1 MKLKISPLVACLI
14 GLLPA
19 FAAADTVFVSN
30 EKSNTISVLDSQTM
44 QQTAEFNAGNRPR
57 GITISPD
64 GTRLYVCASDDDT
77 VRVFD
82 TSSYKLLYSLPSG
95 PDPELAKLHP
105 SGNPLYVS
113 NEDDNLVTVVDVK
126 LRRIIAEIPVGVE
139 PEGMGVSPDGRYIVN
154 TSETTNMAHFINTES
169 YEIEHNVLVDQRPR
183 YAHFTSDREK
193 LYVSSEIGGTVS
205 VIDPNA
211 KDGPVFVKKISFAV
225 PGIVPEALQPVGV
238 ISTSDGRYVFV
249 ALGPSNR
256 IAVIDAKSDKVI
268 DYLLVGQ
275 RVWQLALNSAET
287 LLVSTNGNS
296 NDVSFIDIRT
306 LKVLK
311 SSQVGRQP

>member
-1 MKLKISPLVACLI
+1 MKIKISPLVACLI

-19 FAAADTVFVSN
+19 FTAADTVFVSN

-183 YAHFTSDREK
+183 YAHFTSDGEK

-211 KDGPVFVKKISFAV
+211 KDGPVIVKKISFAV

-256 IAVIDAKSDKVI
+256 IAVIDAQSDKVI